1 MGKSLPFD
9 AQPILPLWSGS
20 RSSHGEAHSRPP
32 IPLPA
37 ATHEVW
43 HWILQPLKAS
53 PFWEFEDPEQFLKIE
68 HVAAGVLRWERH
80 TEFWALTYAGA
91 RPIDAAIA
99 QYLGS
104 MDAQLMTGL
113 RIRLGPDL
121 QSLTDPLFF
130 RSETLL
136 GGRFKDGKVRVL
148 TDFCQHD
155 NGCVHFAVAGDFED
169 AEDRGR
175 FVKRLI
181 DLEIYRFNTLKGLSR
196 VRPKF
201 VELEQLE
208 RAFSALTAR
217 LSDDR
222 ELGLTLVTESFK
234 RLSAQMTQLSDST
247 RYRVTA
253 TRAYHGIVQARL
265 AELNEQIDGPLQSL
279 TGFINQRLQ
288 PAFNTVEAYDRRLR
302 DLERSVSTSLRLYHA
317 LIESEIQ
324 HQNQQVLKRMDQR
337 TEQQVRLSKA
347 VEGFSVIALTYYG
360 VGLLAYVLKAA
371 QVPLS
376 EVVIAATI
384 PFVAA
389 LVWWRT
395 RRSKFFAAGKEPS
408 VTDPE
413 QE

>member
-1 MGKSLPFD
+1 MGESPPFD
-9 AQPILPLWSGS
+9 AQPILPLWPGS

-32 IPLPA
+32 MPLPA
-37 ATHEVW
+37 TTREVW

-53 PFWEFEDPEQFLKIE
+53 PFWEFEDPAQFLKIE
-68 HVAAGVLRWERH
+68 QVDAGVLRWERH

-91 RPIDAAIA
+91 RPIDTAIA
-99 QYLGS
+99 KYLGS

-113 RIRLGPDL
+113 RIRLGSDSETL
-121 QSLTDPLFF
+121 VDPPLF

-136 GGRFKDGKVRVL
+136 GGQFKDGKVRVR
-148 TDFCQHD
+148 TDFCPHD
-155 NGCVHFAVAGDFED
+155 NGCVNFALMGEFED

-181 DLEIYRFNTLKGLSR
+181 DLEIYRFNTLKGLSLI
-196 VRPKF
+196 RPKF
-201 VELEQLE
+201 VELERLE
-208 RAFSALTAR
+208 QAYSALTAR

-222 ELGLTLVTESFK
+222 EAGLTPVTAAFK

-265 AELNEQIDGPLQSL
+265 QELNEQIDGPVQSL

-360 VGLLAYVLKAA
+360 VGLLAYALKAA
-371 QVPLS
+371 QMPLS
-376 EVVIAATI
+376 EIAIAATI

-395 RRSKFFAAGKEPS
+395 RRSKFFAAGKEQPS
-408 VTDPE
+408 TDPE
-413 QE
+413 QG